1 DPKEI
6 YTLYDYTKDFEKVY
20 RQLSERN
27 VLPVLTGGTGLYI
40 EAVLK
45 DYDIQSVP
53 EDPQLRERLT
63 KNDKEFL
70 IGQLKDI
77 DPEIYRRTDCSSK
90 KRVIRALEIAFFKRE
105 NPGISLEEKRLLQL
119 NPCVLCVKWDR
130 AELRERIDN
139 RLEQRLKQGMVEEVK
154 RLLASGIAEDRFAL
168 FGMEYKYVARYVK
181 KQVLYKTM
189 VKELQTSIH
198 QLAKRQETWFRGMER
213 RGIEVHWVRNADFQE
228 AIAVADR
235 CFG

>member
-1 DPKEI
+1 M
-6 YTLYDYTKDFEKVY
+6 YY
-20 RQLSERN
+20 RY
-27 VLPVLTGGTGLYI
+27 LPVERGYILKLYLKTMIFNRYRRSSVAGTF
-40 EAVLK
+40 
-45 DYDIQSVP
+45 D
-53 EDPQLRERLT
+53 
-63 KNDKEFL
+63 KNDIFDRAAERYRS
-70 IGQLKDI
+70 
-77 DPEIYRRTDCSSK
+77 EIYRRTDCSSK
-90 KRVIRALEIAFFKRE
+90 KRAYDAGDCFLKEKT
-105 NPGISLEEKRLLQL
+105 GISLEEKRLLQL
-119 NPCVLCVKWDR
+119 NLESVSNGTGPW
-130 AELRERIDN
+130 ERIDN